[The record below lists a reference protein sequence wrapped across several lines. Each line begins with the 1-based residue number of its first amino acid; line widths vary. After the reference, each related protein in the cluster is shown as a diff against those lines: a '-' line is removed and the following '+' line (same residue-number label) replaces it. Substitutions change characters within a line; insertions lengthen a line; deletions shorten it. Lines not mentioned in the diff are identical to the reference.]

1 MIIEFCEDNSREA
14 ANKTIKI
21 DGADVPVKFLNKPY
35 TRLYED
41 FCGKYPGNV
50 MFVSSFRKYIPKYF
64 QKGGD
69 QRTDMYSYCVHGKK
83 SLQRIK
89 RIEELYG
96 HNNELTVEIQ
106 EKINK
111 VIQCILPLKFPYK
124 LKF

>member
-14 ANKTIKI
+14 ADKTIKT
-21 DGADVPVKFLNKPY
+21 DGADVPVKFLNKLY

-41 FCGKYPGNV
+41 FCGKYPGNLISI
-50 MFVSSFRKYIPKYF
+50 SSFRKYIPKYF

-69 QRTDMYSYCVHGKK
+69 KRTGMCSYCVRREK
-83 SLQRIK
+83 SLQQVK
-89 RIEELYG
+89 RIEELHG
-96 HNNELTVEIQ
+96 HNNELAAEIQ

-111 VIQCILPLKFPYK
+111 VIKCIFPLKFPYK